1 LSRAVK
7 KPTIA
12 EIEILEVA
20 SKVFY
25 VPVAEEEAAEAAP
38 DVQEEEV
45 TTAVV
50 KDTHIS
56 VPSIEEASPLVEEH
70 EFLTSAD
77 SGATVPA
84 KES

>member
-1 LSRAVK
+1 LSRAIK

-20 SKVFY
+20 SEVPY
-25 VPVAEEEAAEAAP
+25 VPVAKEKAAEAAP

-50 KDTHIS
+50 KDTHVS
-56 VPSIEEASPLVEEH
+56 APSIEEASPPVEEH

-77 SGATVPA
+77 LGATTPA